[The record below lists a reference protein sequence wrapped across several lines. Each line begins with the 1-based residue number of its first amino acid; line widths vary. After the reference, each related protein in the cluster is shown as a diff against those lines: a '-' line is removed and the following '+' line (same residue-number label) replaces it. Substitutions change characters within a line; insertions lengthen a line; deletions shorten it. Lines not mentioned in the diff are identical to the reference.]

1 MALIE
6 KRLHEHFAS
15 LSDENDETGTAAA
28 TGSADVPIPR
38 DSLPETLD
46 QPFAKVNTVVEN
58 SPAEAAGLKPGDLI
72 RNFGYVNF
80 ENHDSLRKVAECV
93 QGNEGVSGF
102 LYTCTPHP
110 PRRQVAKL
118 TGLPAKY
125 SGKSFKDRWRNSGS
139 GTSFDIDAAARLGW
153 QRSVGMSYFAGVR
166 HKEIRLTGLDGTA
179 SRSKQGSGCWAPDVL
194 GHNGWHYG
202 AVVAPAQAE
211 ALISIRS
218 HPPQV
223 A

>member
-15 LSDENDETGTAAA
+15 LGDENGETSTAAA
-28 TGSADVPIPR
+28 TGSADVSIPR

-46 QPFAKVNTVVEN
+46 RPFAKVNTVVEN
-58 SPAEAAGLKPGDLI
+58 SPAEVAGLKPGDLI

-102 LYTCTPHP
+102 LYTSTPHP
-110 PRRQVAKL
+110 PRRQVTKL

-125 SGKSFKDRWRNSGS
+125 FSKGFKDRWRNSGS
-139 GTSFDIDAAARLGW
+139 GTSFDIDTAARLGW
-153 QRSVGMSYFAGVR
+153 QRPAGMPHFARVR
-166 HKEIRLTGLDGTA
+166 HKETRLTGLDGIA
-179 SRSKQGSGCWAPDVL
+179 SRSK
-194 GHNGWHYG
+194 
-202 AVVAPAQAE
+202 
-211 ALISIRS
+211 
-218 HPPQV
+218 
-223 A
+223 